1 MTKDFFPASVLAFT
15 PHADDVTLFAG
26 GTLALWAS
34 RGCRIDVVRVT
45 NDEKDSAVPDIAGA
59 IERNRVEFECSMKL
73 LGVARVSHLGFRDCE
88 MMDVPYGVLRETFI
102 RKIRE
107 VRPEVIMSFD
117 PAENDDENP
126 DHHVVAR
133 AVADASWAAGYPNF
147 HPEHAGDGLKPHV
160 PLGNFYFTRHF
171 VRGDHVVDISSSL
184 QTKID
189 AALCHT
195 NMLCTLMND
204 QRRRLKA
211 AGFDFPFLMER
222 TDSEYAEYWRVVVA
236 ASAQMA
242 AIDTGL
248 EFAER
253 FRHTLVT
260 EEDGLVQLL
269 SGACPFND

>member
-1 MTKDFFPASVLAFT
+1 MTKDFIPACVLAFT

-26 GTLALWAS
+26 GTLALWSS
-34 RGCRIDVVRVT
+34 RGCRVHVVRVT
-45 NDEKDSAVPDIAGA
+45 NDEKDSTRPDIPGA
-59 IERNRVEFECSMKL
+59 IERNRAEFEGAMSI
-73 LGVARVSHLGFRDCE
+73 LGVAGVSHLGFRDCE
-88 MMDVPYGVLRETFI
+88 LMDVPYGVLRESFI

-107 VRPEVIMSFD
+107 IRPEVIVSFD

-147 HPEHAGDGLKPHV
+147 HPEHAGQGLEPHV

-171 VRGDHVVDISSSL
+171 VRGEHVVDIASFL
-184 QTKID
+184 DTKIE
-189 AALCHT
+189 AALCHE

-211 AGFDFPFLMER
+211 AGFDFPYLMGR
-222 TDSEYAEYWRVVVA
+222 PDSEYAEYWRMVVG
-236 ASAQMA
+236 ASAQLA
-242 AIDTGL
+242 ALGTDL

-253 FRHTLVT
+253 FRHTLIT
-260 EEDGLVQLL
+260 EDDALVQLL
-269 SGACPFND
+269 SGACSPAD